1 MNNNDILIRLRY
13 ALDIK
18 NTDMIEIFR
27 LGEVEVSKEDLEK
40 ILTKSM
46 DIYNFDTHRE
56 DGSVIEEVEAS
67 NNDDDAYEDIEKNEQ
82 HIECTNHMLESF
94 LNGFIIFKRGKKES
108 KPGEKPRQILTL
120 KAGKSSNNVMLKKL
134 KIALNLTSDD
144 MLDIFDK
151 AGVSV
156 SKSELSAFFRKEGH
170 KHYRS
175 CLDKY
180 ARSFLNGLTVVYRK
194 EKE

>member
-18 NTDMIEIFR
+18 DVDMIEIFK
-27 LGEVEVSKEDLEK
+27 LGEVQVSKEELDK
-40 ILTKSM
+40 ILTKPM

-56 DGSVIEEVEAS
+56 DGSVIEEIEEAHKADEE
-67 NNDDDAYEDIEKNEQ
+67 NEEDEE
-82 HIECTNHMLESF
+82 HMECTNHMLESF
-94 LNGFIIFKRGKKES
+94 LNGFIIFKRGRQEP
-108 KPGEKPRQILTL
+108 KPGQKPKQILTL

-144 MLDIFDK
+144 MLDIFEK

-180 ARSFLNGLTVVYRK
+180 ARSFLKGLTVAYRK
-194 EKE
+194 ENE